1 MNNTKREKKL
11 SHKVLISG
19 LAVIFSLAMI
29 LTMVSAPTVQVSST
43 ASPQVATSTGSY
55 IPDPEMNTNITWSS
69 FYNGWSPLEYN
80 NGTANHTLPTQMST
94 IYNNPITVNMSK
106 MQSPQLQTSLLNISK
121 WINQLST
128 SGGVIASMKQ
138 IGKNISIST
147 NATSQDGAQTYAALP
162 LTWNQLPSQNFEF
175 DYITITGYESGS
187 TAVGWN
193 IEIQNQ
199 TATASST
206 MSVTTILINNT
217 LHQATSGV
225 GDWSPAGTLGTHSFY
240 ASFPLS
246 LAKNLSTT
254 KSSGFKI
261 AIQTGT
267 PQETTTQN
275 AITITGLAITE
286 YQAQIGQNS
295 TGKDI
300 YAYTGFDRLS
310 SFNPSMQGNIT
321 NNGYTVAV
329 SQSLQNTTESQ
340 SSINSNNYIEQ
351 ATYQGTFMLPA
362 APDLSYSNSNITLPM
377 ALPGSQYEVSNLNGV
392 SYLSEIQSKTNGTF
406 AFGTVNPNSQNTIIL
421 EVEFTPAQW
430 NASSTAP
437 SFWSIQG
444 LEYYW
449 WIGVIG
455 LLSFIGLGS
464 LASSHWG
471 GTEENLK
478 IPKGKFGR

>member
-1 MNNTKREKKL
+1 MNKMALFAIIGTAMFLL
-11 SHKVLISG
+11 SGGISFAATPAG
-19 LAVIFSLAMI
+19 
-29 LTMVSAPTVQVSST
+29 PTHIQ
-43 ASPQVATSTGSY
+43 
-55 IPDPEMNTNITWSS
+55 PDPTMNTNITWST
-69 FYNGWSPLEYN
+69 FHNGWQPLEYN

-94 IYNNPITVNMSK
+94 IYNNPITVNMSD
-106 MQSPQLQTSLLNISK
+106 MQSPQLQTNLLNISK
-121 WINQLST
+121 WVNQLST

-138 IGKNISIST
+138 TGKNITIST
-147 NATSQDGAQTYAALP
+147 NATSQDAGQTYAALP
-162 LTWNQLPSQNFEF
+162 LTWNQLPSQNFEY

-206 MSVTTILINNT
+206 MFITTILINNT

-275 AITITGLAITE
+275 AITITGLEITE

-329 SQSLQNTTESQ
+329 SQSLQDLTTQ
-340 SSINSNNYIEQ
+340 QNAISSGNYIEQ
-351 ATYQGTFMLPA
+351 VEYQGDFALPS
-362 APDLSYSNSNITLPM
+362 APDLSYGPANLTEQFNVST
-377 ALPGSQYEVSNLNGV
+377 SQTQVLDINGV
-392 SYLSEIQSKTNGTF
+392 SYLSTISGKNGTIQLLSP
-406 AFGTVNPNSQNTIIL
+406 ANPNSQIQFLQIVDYTQSQWNTISNSPGL
-421 EVEFTPAQW
+421 FTLAG
-430 NASSTAP
+430 
-437 SFWSIQG
+437 I
-444 LEYYW
+444 EYYW
-449 WIGVIG
+449 WIAVGG
-455 LLSFIGLGS
+455 LATLIGLG
-464 LASSHWG
+464 AAAKHA
-471 GTEENLK
+471 GTKADQER
-478 IPKGKFGR
+478 IRRGR